1 MMITNKDKK
10 VQTAFR
16 LDGLVIARVK
26 EAARR
31 RNISAN
37 QFVNETLKEAT
48 KDIETA
54 EERKESIRKTRAFL
68 DSVWGTWVGDESAE
82 EILKAA
88 KSHSSKEILDL

>member
-1 MMITNKDKK
+1 MITNKEKK

-16 LDGLVIARVK
+16 LDGFVLARVK

-31 RNISAN
+31 KNISAN

-54 EERKESIRKTRAFL
+54 EEREESIRKTRAFL
-68 DSVWGTWVGDESAE
+68 DSVWGTWGGDESSE
-82 EILKAA
+82 EILEAA
-88 KSHSSKEILDL
+88 QSHSSKEIMDL